1 MPLKKMEPKAATLET
16 EVAGLRT
23 AKHAM
28 QLTAEENHEKLVVLL
43 SKNNSDSNGE
53 SSPMKLSAILHGDTL
68 DEFRKS
74 VKKVELPMFAARI
87 QPGGS
92 FVWRFTFK
100 SKARTQM

>member
-1 MPLKKMEPKAATLET
+1 MSKCLNEDSGTKIAHYVSQE
-16 EVAGLRT
+16 
-23 AKHAM
+23 
-28 QLTAEENHEKLVVLL
+28 EENHEKLVVLL